1 MASVESRQTRR
12 DGREV
17 RVYDV
22 RFRDPDGRQRKR
34 TFARKGDA
42 DRFAA
47 TVEADKLRGQYV
59 DHSDRTTVAEYARA
73 WAQGRPHRPTTARR
87 VSNLIDVHIAGTSLG
102 SRRIAAVRPSEV

>member
-1 MASVESRQTRR
+1 MVSVESRQTRR
-12 DGREV
+12 DDREV

-34 TFARKGDA
+34 TFRKKGDA

-59 DHSDRTTVAEYARA
+59 DHSDRTTVAEYART
-73 WAQGRPHRPTTARR
+73 WAAVRPHRPSTAER
-87 VSNLIDVHIAGTSLG
+87 VSSQIVVHIPG
-102 SRRIAAVRPSEV
+102 RR